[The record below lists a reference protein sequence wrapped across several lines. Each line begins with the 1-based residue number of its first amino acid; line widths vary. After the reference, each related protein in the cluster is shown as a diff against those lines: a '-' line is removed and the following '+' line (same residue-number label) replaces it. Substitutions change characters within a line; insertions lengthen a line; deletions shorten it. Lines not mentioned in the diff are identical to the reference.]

1 MRRYMMT
8 AHSQFVGCD
17 EGGAPVQ
24 LKYHED
30 TQNRLVLP
38 ETYETVLT
46 DTPLKGF
53 SMLKS
58 GENTVS
64 FSKDEVF
71 LGAEPLRPDLV
82 HNRAK
87 IGPWERFVKAYP

>member
-24 LKYHED
+24 LKYNED
-30 TQNRLVLP
+30 TQNRLVVLP

-46 DTPLKGF
+46 DP
-53 SMLKS
+53 
-58 GENTVS
+58 
-64 FSKDEVF
+64 
-71 LGAEPLRPDLV
+71 P
-82 HNRAK
+82 
-87 IGPWERFVKAYP
+87 

>member
-24 LKYHED
+24 LKYNKD
-30 TQNRLVLP
+30 TQNRLVVLP

-46 DTPLKGF
+46 DTPLKGVLHAQVRREYCQF
-53 SMLKS
+53 LK
-58 GENTVS
+58 
-64 FSKDEVF
+64 
-71 LGAEPLRPDLV
+71 R
-82 HNRAK
+82 
-87 IGPWERFVKAYP
+87 